1 MKQGG
6 IKAPEAGMVWVRYPW
21 GSLRAAPRLGGGGLE
36 EMTPWGLPHLLR
48 RPEGRLGLLVHLPDV
63 VVLDGEHD
71 EAAGVLPQQRLV
83 LLGAPGAL
91 RRAGSG

>member
-1 MKQGG
+1 MGETPVGKPQGCP
-6 IKAPEAGMVWVRYPW
+6 KAW
-21 GSLRAAPRLGGGGLE
+21 GGGGGGGLE